1 MNRAAEEIILEI
13 NEDIAEKLGVEEEEI
28 QPDAHFES
36 DLNSSE
42 LELADL
48 IVALEHRYDIEV
60 SPEEIHELETVSDL
74 YALILDKLDEIS

>member
-1 MNRAAEEIILEI
+1 MNRAAEEIISEI
-13 NEDIAEKLGVEEEEI
+13 NDDIAEKLGVDYDDI

-48 IVALEHRYDIEV
+48 IVALEHRYEIEV
-60 SPEEIHELETVSDL
+60 SPEEIHELEIVADL
-74 YALILDKLDEIS
+74 YALILDKLNEIN